1 MKLYKILSTAAL
13 GLSLGLTFAS
23 CADDNDSNPVL
34 HMPDS
39 FTLNTPALAGNAYDL
54 KNTTDSI
61 AFTWSQPDYGGMPLV
76 TNYKLQYVVSKDGS
90 EVVTDAD
97 GKLKFA
103 DNVEVK
109 EYDEGK
115 TKCEYKLAPADVDLL
130 LLRELGV
137 KRADAVPSSVNVY
150 YRLSAQ
156 TTSTS
161 KVYSNIVKVTYL
173 PYYQRM
179 EVAEPVTWYLLGSCF
194 GDGSW
199 GDALITAT
207 MPLYLTGDSYD
218 EDTGYGKVSWTGY
231 LPAGSIFKLRG
242 SLTDNWDTQ
251 IGQGASFGSF
261 TINNGLS
268 ANISPTENG
277 IYNLTIDTKAV
288 AMGEVNGISIT
299 KIDNVPAYGQLY
311 LAGSFNN
318 WGDGIALTPVHTVL
332 GANSHDWYAHVH
344 LPAAS
349 EVKFQADG
357 WTMEIGSKYDETP
370 SCKSGYYGVGVK
382 SGGGNISIKSE
393 ADYLVIVNDITG
405 AFRFIKE

>member
-23 CADDNDSNPVL
+23 CADDNGSNPVL

-103 DNVEVK
+103 DNADIK

-115 TKCEYKLAPADVDLL
+115 TKCEYKLGPADVDLL

-137 KRADAVPSSVNVY
+137 SSAADVPEKVNVY

-156 TTSTS
+156 TTSTP
-161 KVYSNIVKVTYL
+161 KVYSNIVKLTYV

-179 EVAEPVTWYLLGSCF
+179 EVADPVTWYLIGGCF
-194 GDGSW
+194 GEGGW
-199 GDALITAT
+199 GDDLMTGLL
-207 MPLYLTGDSYD
+207 PLYLTGDSYD
-218 EDTGYGKVSWTGY
+218 EDNGYGTVSWTGY
-231 LPAGSIFKLRG
+231 LPAGVEFKLRG
-242 SLTDNWDTQ
+242 SLTDNWEKQ
-251 IGQGASFGSF
+251 IGQGASFGEF
-261 TINNGLS
+261 VLNDGGA
-268 ANISPTENG
+268 ANISAKANG
-277 IYNLTIDTKAV
+277 VYTISIDTKQV
-288 AMGEVNGISIT
+288 AKGDANGISIT
-299 KIDNVPAYGQLY
+299 KVDDAPAYGKLY
-311 LAGSFNN
+311 LNGSFNN
-318 WGDGIALTPVHTVL
+318 WGDGIALTPVNTVV
-332 GANSHDWYAHVH
+332 GANNHDWYAHVH

-357 WTMEIGSKYDETP
+357 WAMEIGSKYDETP

-382 SGGGNISIKSE
+382 SGGVNISIKSE
-393 ADYLVIVNDITG
+393 ADYLVVVNDITG

>member
-1 MKLYKILSTAAL
+1 
-13 GLSLGLTFAS
+13 
-23 CADDNDSNPVL
+23 
-34 HMPDS
+34 
-39 FTLNTPALAGNAYDL
+39 
-54 KNTTDSI
+54 
-61 AFTWSQPDYGGMPLV
+61 MPLV

-103 DNVEVK
+103 DNAEVK

-242 SLTDNWDTQ
+242 SLTDNWLTQ

-261 TINNGLS
+261 TINDGGS
-268 ANISPTENG
+268 ANISPTKNG

-288 AMGEVNGISIT
+288 ANGDANGISIT
-299 KIDNVPAYGQLY
+299 KIDDVPAYGQLY
-311 LAGSFNN
+311 LNGSFNN
-318 WGDGIALTPVHTVL
+318 WGDGIALSPVHTVV
-332 GANSHDWYAHVH
+332 GANNHDWYAHVH

-357 WTMEIGSKYDETP
+357 WAMEIGTKYDETP
-370 SCKSGYYGVGVK
+370 SCKSGYYGVGIK

-393 ADYLVIVNDITG
+393 ADYLVVVNDITG

>member
-13 GLSLGLTFAS
+13 GLSMGLTLVS
-23 CADDNDSNPVL
+23 CADDNGSNPVL
-34 HMPDS
+34 HMPDT

-61 AFTWSQPDYGGMPLV
+61 AFTWSQPNYGGMPLV

-115 TKCEYKLAPADVDLL
+115 TKCEYKLAPADVDML

-137 KRADAVPSSVNVY
+137 SGADAVPSSVNVY

-156 TTSTS
+156 TTSTP

-199 GDALITAT
+199 GDALMTAT
-207 MPLYLTGDSYD
+207 MPLYLTGDSYN
-218 EDTGYGKVSWTGY
+218 EDTGYGTVSWTGY

-242 SLTDNWDTQ
+242 SLTDNWATQ

-261 TINNGLS
+261 TINDGGS
-268 ANISPTENG
+268 GNISPTEDG
-277 IYNLTIDTKAV
+277 VYNITLDTKAV
-288 AMGEVNGISIT
+288 AMGDASGISIT
-299 KIDNVPAYGQLY
+299 KTDDAPTYDQVY
-311 LAGSFNN
+311 LNGSFND
-318 WGDGIALTPVHTVL
+318 WGEGIALTPVNTTL
-332 GANSHDWYAHVH
+332 GANNHDWYTHIH
-344 LPAAS
+344 LPAAC
-349 EVKFQADG
+349 EVKFQANNWG
-357 WTMEIGSKYDETP
+357 MEIGSKYNETP
-370 SCKSGYYGVGVK
+370 SCQSGFYGVGAK
-382 SGGGNISIKSE
+382 SGGWNIYIKNE